1 MASRS
6 PGEITALLKAW
17 GEGGETALEEMT
29 PLVYREL
36 HRLARR
42 YMSRERLGHTLQ
54 TTALINELYLRLVD
68 WKSVE
73 WQNRAHFFGV
83 SSTLMRHILVRFA
96 RSRKYAKRESGL
108 LRVTLAQ
115 ADSTPRKSDLDV
127 VALDDALNSLAALDS
142 RQARVVEL
150 RFFGGLNAEESAE
163 VLGVSPATVRRDWS
177 LAKAWLY
184 RELSRSER
192 NGS

>member
-1 MASRS
+1 MASRL

-17 GEGGETALEEMT
+17 GEGDEKALENLT

-42 YMSRERLGHTLQ
+42 YMSRERPGHTLQ

-68 WKSVE
+68 WKSVQ

-96 RSRKYAKRESGL
+96 RSRKYSKRGSGL
-108 LRVTLAQ
+108 LPVTLAQ
-115 ADSTPRKSDLDV
+115 ADSTPRESDLAV
-127 VALDDALNSLAALDS
+127 VAPD
-142 RQARVVEL
+142 V
-150 RFFGGLNAEESAE
+150 
-163 VLGVSPATVRRDWS
+163 
-177 LAKAWLY
+177 
-184 RELSRSER
+184 
-192 NGS
+192 

>member
-1 MASRS
+1 MASRL
-6 PGEITALLKAW
+6 PGEITALLKMW
-17 GEGGETALEEMT
+17 GEGDETALENLT

-42 YMSRERLGHTLQ
+42 YMSRERPGHTLQ

-96 RSRKYAKRESGL
+96 RSRKYSKRGSGL
-108 LRVTLAQ
+108 LRVSLSQ
-115 ADSTPRKSDLDV
+115 VDSTPRRCDLDV

-150 RFFGGLNAEESAE
+150 RFFGGLNVKESAE
-163 VLGVSPATVRRDWS
+163 VLGVSAATVQRDWRI
-177 LAKAWLY
+177 ARAWLY

-192 NGS
+192 NES